1 MCGFRIHKLAKW
13 IDWWPG
19 PVVRVQQP
27 ERKMKWFTFNGES
40 DRCLTTTAP
49 NSTAAVF

>member
-1 MCGFRIHKLAKW
+1 MCSFRIHKLAKW
-13 IDWWPG
+13 IDWWPD

-27 ERKMKWFTFNGES
+27 ERESKQLDFNGEN
-40 DRCLTTTAP
+40 DKCLTTTAP